1 MSKRNKFTGRFFAL
15 MLTVMIAV
23 SCVVSTGVFTTSAY
37 SSDKVG
43 QIVYNKTIHD
53 KYKGIDSVVC
63 EGFKNFDEEIDVS
76 DFNIPRSDAAEIFK
90 VTTLTHPEFFYV
102 KTGFSY
108 TYDAANDK
116 VIGFFPE
123 YTYDSSQYQSM
134 KKAVDNETERILSL
148 VNDSMTD
155 AEKALVIHD
164 ELTIL
169 GRYSTD
175 DHNKADI
182 YDLLV
187 DGTSVCQG
195 YALAY
200 SYLLSLAGIDSE
212 IVVSVSMNHM
222 WNKVHIGNAWYNVD
236 VTWDDPL
243 YDRPGHAQHTY
254 FLLSDDAIQN
264 LPSKHYN
271 YTTTNKATSTKYD
284 NSKIHTFDTRLCEIN
299 GDFYGIIN
307 DYGLADAK
315 TMVKYDLE
323 NNKSESVKKISAR
336 WSAGQGYYWQN
347 SFMSLEKYNDML
359 YYNTDKSVYSYNVR
373 TGKTETIVQKISGT
387 SDSTLVACY
396 GIVLKGDGLC
406 VALSDSPNKNS
417 TMQFLKRIDRGN
429 NLIGTTNYIMASSL
443 GATQKILYG
452 DANCDG
458 VINVADATA
467 VQKAVVG
474 VLIQSDAEFIS
485 SDVNSDSSISVTDAT
500 IMQKY
505 IVGIV

>member
-1 MSKRNKFTGRFFAL
+1 
-15 MLTVMIAV
+15 
-23 SCVVSTGVFTTSAY
+23 
-37 SSDKVG
+37 
-43 QIVYNKTIHD
+43 
-53 KYKGIDSVVC
+53 
-63 EGFKNFDEEIDVS
+63 
-76 DFNIPRSDAAEIFK
+76 
-90 VTTLTHPEFFYV
+90 
-102 KTGFSY
+102 
-108 TYDAANDK
+108 
-116 VIGFFPE
+116 
-123 YTYDSSQYQSM
+123 
-134 KKAVDNETERILSL
+134 
-148 VNDSMTD
+148 
-155 AEKALVIHD
+155 
-164 ELTIL
+164 
-169 GRYSTD
+169 
-175 DHNKADI
+175 
-182 YDLLV
+182 
-187 DGTSVCQG
+187 
-195 YALAY
+195 
-200 SYLLSLAGIDSE
+200 
-212 IVVSVSMNHM
+212 
-222 WNKVHIGNAWYNVD
+222 
-236 VTWDDPL
+236 
-243 YDRPGHAQHTY
+243 
-254 FLLSDDAIQN
+254 
-264 LPSKHYN
+264 
-271 YTTTNKATSTKYD
+271 
-284 NSKIHTFDTRLCEIN
+284 
-299 GDFYGIIN
+299 
-307 DYGLADAK
+307 
-315 TMVKYDLE
+315 MVKYDLE

-474 VLIQSDAEFIS
+474 VLTQSDAEFIS

>member
-1 MSKRNKFTGRFFAL
+1 
-15 MLTVMIAV
+15 
-23 SCVVSTGVFTTSAY
+23 
-37 SSDKVG
+37 
-43 QIVYNKTIHD
+43 
-53 KYKGIDSVVC
+53 
-63 EGFKNFDEEIDVS
+63 
-76 DFNIPRSDAAEIFK
+76 
-90 VTTLTHPEFFYV
+90 
-102 KTGFSY
+102 
-108 TYDAANDK
+108 
-116 VIGFFPE
+116 
-123 YTYDSSQYQSM
+123 
-134 KKAVDNETERILSL
+134 
-148 VNDSMTD
+148 MTD

-212 IVVSVSMNHM
+212 IVVSVDMNHM

-254 FLLSDDAIQN
+254 FLLSDNAIQN

-307 DYGLADAK
+307 DYDLADAK

-359 YYNTDKSVYSYNVR
+359 YYNTDNSVYSYNVR

-406 VALSDSPNKNS
+406 VALSDSPNKNA

-474 VLIQSDAEFIS
+474 VLTQSDAEFIS

>member
-1 MSKRNKFTGRFFAL
+1 MKKSTCKFFAL
-15 MLTVMIAV
+15 MLTVAV
-23 SCVVSTGVFTTSAY
+23 SVSCAVSTGIFTTSAY

-90 VTTLTHPEFFYV
+90 VMTLTHPEFFYV

-123 YTYDSSQYQSM
+123 YTCDSSQYQSM

-243 YDRPGHAQHTY
+243 NDRPGHAQHTY
-254 FLLSDDAIQN
+254 FLLSDNAIQN
-264 LPSKHYN
+264 LPSKHYD
-271 YTTTNKATSTKYD
+271 YTISYGANSTKYD
-284 NSKIHTFDTRLCEIN
+284 NYEIHNFDTRLCEIN
-299 GDFYGIIN
+299 GEFYGFVN
-307 DYGLADAK
+307 NNSSANKGALL
-315 TMVKYDLE
+315 KYKLDSNTYE
-323 NNKSESVKKISAR
+323 KKLKLNER
-336 WSAGQGYYWQN
+336 WSAGGNSYWIN
-347 SFMSLEKYNDML
+347 TFMSLEKYNDTL
-359 YYNTDKSVYSYNVR
+359 YFNTSDTVYSYDVE
-373 TGKTETIVQKISGT
+373 TGRQAVAASDISGV
-387 SDSTLVACY
+387 SASSGRLCY
-396 GIVLKGDGLC
+396 GMVLKGDAMY
-406 VALSDSPNKNS
+406 VAVSDSPNNKA
-417 TMQFLKRIDRGN
+417 TLKYIKRVDKDS
-429 NLIGTTNYIMASSL
+429 LAIGMTNYIMISSTNSIEK
-443 GATQKILYG
+443 AYYG
-452 DANCDG
+452 DVNCDG
-458 VINVADATA
+458 EINIADATA
-467 VQKAVVG
+467 IQKA
-474 VLIQSDAEFIS
+474 
-485 SDVNSDSSISVTDAT
+485 
-500 IMQKY
+500 
-505 IVGIV
+505 IVGIVNQSEIESINSDVNFDSDITVIDATTIQMYIVGLI

>member
-90 VTTLTHPEFFYV
+90 VMTLTHPEFFYV

-123 YTYDSSQYQSM
+123 YTCDSSQYQSM

-175 DHNKADI
+175 DTTRLI
-182 YDLLV
+182 F
-187 DGTSVCQG
+187 TIC
-195 YALAY
+195 
-200 SYLLSLAGIDSE
+200 SLTE
-212 IVVSVSMNHM
+212 LQCVR
-222 WNKVHIGNAWYNVD
+222 
-236 VTWDDPL
+236 VTPL
-243 YDRPGHAQHTY
+243 R
-254 FLLSDDAIQN
+254 
-264 LPSKHYN
+264 
-271 YTTTNKATSTKYD
+271 
-284 NSKIHTFDTRLCEIN
+284 IHTFCRLQA
-299 GDFYGIIN
+299 
-307 DYGLADAK
+307 LTAK
-315 TMVKYDLE
+315 LLF
-323 NNKSESVKKISAR
+323 R
-336 WSAGQGYYWQN
+336 
-347 SFMSLEKYNDML
+347 
-359 YYNTDKSVYSYNVR
+359 
-373 TGKTETIVQKISGT
+373 
-387 SDSTLVACY
+387 
-396 GIVLKGDGLC
+396 
-406 VALSDSPNKNS
+406 
-417 TMQFLKRIDRGN
+417 
-429 NLIGTTNYIMASSL
+429 
-443 GATQKILYG
+443 
-452 DANCDG
+452 
-458 VINVADATA
+458 
-467 VQKAVVG
+467 
-474 VLIQSDAEFIS
+474 
-485 SDVNSDSSISVTDAT
+485 
-500 IMQKY
+500 
-505 IVGIV
+505 